1 MSLATIAVIGHGH
14 FAGSVN
20 CLSFSR
26 ANGGTLLAAIDDA
39 PDKSLSVW
47 EWNRGIRKSE
57 TRCSVD
63 TVVAVEFHPL
73 DDNQLVTAGKNHLA
87 FWTLE
92 HAQLLYKRLGVFE
105 GCEKPKY
112 VTCLCFNQAG
122 DVLTGDSNGN
132 IIVWGRGTNT
142 IARFIK
148 RQHDGPIFSLCSL
161 KDGGLVSGGGKDG
174 RIILYQQDLN
184 PTGRELE
191 VEQHFGAVRVIAEG
205 KGAQLLV
212 GTTRNCI
219 LTGSFDLAL
228 SPVIMGHTDELW
240 ALAVHPQQP
249 QFVTGGRDRLLQLW
263 DSLSHSVVWSK
274 DIGEPL
280 QSCAFAANGGMIAVG
295 GLTGKWLVFDTQT
308 REQLAQYQDGQ
319 EAIQVLQFSPDGQLL
334 AVGSRDNC
342 IYVYQVTDSAR
353 RFGKIGRCSV
363 SRDVCRCCLVPFLIV
378 VLCIG
383 SFQFHHSSGLV
394 GG

>member
-1 MSLATIAVIGHGH
+1 MRVWNSVSLATVAIIGHGD

-26 ANGGTLLAAIDDA
+26 ADGGTLLAAIDDA
-39 PDKSLSVW
+39 PDKTISVW
-47 EWNRGIRKSE
+47 EWQRGERGTRVTE

-73 DDNQLVTAGKNHLA
+73 DRQQLVTAGKNHLA
-87 FWTLE
+87 FWTLD
-92 HAQLLYKRLGVFE
+92 QGGTLYKRMGVFE
-105 GCEKPKY
+105 GREKPKF
-112 VTCLCFNQAG
+112 VTCVCFNQAG

-148 RQHDGPIFSLCSL
+148 RVHDGAIFSLCSL

-174 RIILYQQDLN
+174 RIILFRQDLN
-184 PTGRELE
+184 AVGVELT
-191 VEQHFGAVRVIAEG
+191 VEPHFGAVRVIAEG

-219 LTGSFDLAL
+219 LTGSFDLGV
-228 SPVIMGHTDELW
+228 SPVIMGHTEELW
-240 ALAVHPQQP
+240 GLAVHPRVP

-274 DIGEPL
+274 DIGEPV
-280 QSCAFAANGGMIAVG
+280 QSCAFSADGGMIAVG
-295 GLTGKWLVFDTQT
+295 GISGKWLVFDAQT

-319 EAIQVLQFSPDGQLL
+319 EPIQVMRFSPDGTLL
-334 AVGSRDNC
+334 AVGSRDNFV
-342 IYVYQVTDSAR
+342 YVYQVTDGSR
-353 RFGKIGRCSV
+353 RFQKVGRCTVSV
-363 SRDVCRCCLVPFLIV
+363 WLSESERIQITICDLI
-378 VLCIG
+378 
-383 SFQFHHSSGLV
+383 
-394 GG
+394 